1 MSFTTLQHDDP
12 ILRYSDV
19 IHQTGLS
26 KNTIRRMVGEGN
38 FPSPISLSKRSVG
51 FLSSQ
56 VTAWKEQ
63 RITDS
68 RKSKEA
74 S

>member
-1 MSFTTLQHDDP
+1 MSFPNLQHDDP
-12 ILRYSDV
+12 ILRYDDV
-19 IHQTGLS
+19 CHQTGLS
-26 KNTIRRMVGEGN
+26 KNTIRRMADAGE
-38 FPSPISLSKRSVG
+38 FPQPISLSKRSVG
-51 FLSSQ
+51 FMSSE

-63 RITDS
+63 RIAES